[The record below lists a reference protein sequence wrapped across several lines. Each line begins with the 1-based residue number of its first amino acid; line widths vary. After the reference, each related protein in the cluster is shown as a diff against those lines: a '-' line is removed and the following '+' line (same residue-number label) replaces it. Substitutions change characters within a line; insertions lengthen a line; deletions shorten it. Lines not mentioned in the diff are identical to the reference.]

1 MDASL
6 KLLADAS
13 LEVTAAEDAL
23 DEGAF
28 HTARDR
34 LDAAGVVLADL
45 RAAWPGMG
53 GAERGV
59 VGPAARAVRERLDA
73 AGRRVPRLSAL
84 SEGAPEVDPEQEEA
98 PDGSR

>member
-28 HTARDR
+28 HAARDR
-34 LDAAGVVLADL
+34 LDAAGAVLADL
-45 RAAWPGMG
+45 RAAWPSMG

-59 VGPAARAVRERLDA
+59 VGPAARSVRDRLDA

-84 SEGAPEVDPEQEEA
+84 SEGAPEMDPEQNEA
-98 PDGSR
+98 PDAAA